1 MGPRTMNRRLTVTG
15 GVALLSFSLLGSLVL
30 ISAAIQNSERFGAL
44 FSFLL
49 ITNGLGLLGFVVLL
63 IINVRQLLGQL
74 RRRQPGALLT
84 LRMVLMFIALSVLP
98 LLVLYGFSLDF
109 LKRGVDSWFDARI
122 DRALQDALDLSKNA
136 LDLRMRELLAQT
148 EELAEDLGRGGGDGG
163 AVLNLDALRNPN
175 STVVANS
182 WDAGS
187 TDLDLLRR
195 RAGAEEL
202 MLTTPQGR
210 PLETSSSGTELVP
223 ALPSAAIL
231 LQIRQGRSYIGLEP
245 QGAGGFFVRV
255 AVNVPDNNLGTDDRV
270 LHALYPLSARM
281 NALAESVEHAYA
293 KYNELDYLRDKL
305 KLSFVMTLTMVL
317 LSSIAVATWAAFFS
331 AQRLSA
337 PITALAA
344 GTLAIADGD
353 YTTTLPVTSND
364 EIGMLV
370 SSFNAMTGRIANA
383 RAEIE
388 AQNRY
393 VNTLL
398 SELSSGVIA
407 LDQTLRITTLNDS
420 GRQILELG
428 ESQVIGS
435 PLEALVEQREH
446 VRPFVEGISAC
457 LTADVPR
464 WQIEV
469 QVFSRE
475 GRRILMCRGTAL
487 RFGAGVG
494 VGQGHVVVFD
504 DITALAKGQRDAAW
518 SEVARRLAHEI
529 KNPLTPIQLSA
540 ERLRQ
545 KYLAKMPPGDAE
557 TLDRLTS
564 TIVQQVDTMKS
575 MVNTFAEYARPPVIN
590 QERVDINALLTGV
603 VDLYRSANPD
613 ADFGLDLATTLPA
626 VSIDASRFR
635 QVFNNLIKNA
645 LEAHAPG
652 VNPRISIRTRELTSS
667 AGQHVEVRLT
677 DSGEGIKPDMVGSV
691 FEPYVTN
698 KTRGTG
704 LGLAIVKKI
713 VEEHGGIVSL
723 ENNHEGRGASAVIQ
737 LPLQNITPSAHAE
750 VERKAS

>member
-1 MGPRTMNRRLTVTG
+1 MNRRLGVGG
-15 GVALLSFSLLGSLVL
+15 GVALLSISLLASLIL

-44 FSFLL
+44 FSILL
-49 ITNGLGLLGFVVLL
+49 LTNCLGLLGFVVLL

-74 RRRQPGALLT
+74 RSRQPGARFT
-84 LRMVLMFIALSVLP
+84 LRMVVIFIALSVLP

-136 LDLRMRELLAQT
+136 LDLRMRELLAKT
-148 EELAEDLGRGGGDGG
+148 EEFAEEMGRGAGGGTI
-163 AVLNLDALRNPN
+163 LNLEALRNPG

-182 WDAGS
+182 WD
-187 TDLDLLRR
+187 TNVMDLDLLRQR
-195 RAGAEEL
+195 SGAEEL
-202 MLTTPQGR
+202 TVASPQGR
-210 PLETSSSGTELVP
+210 LLETSSSGTELVP
-223 ALPSAAIL
+223 TLPTSAML
-231 LQIRQGRSYIGLEP
+231 LQLRQGRSYIGLEP
-245 QGAGGFFVRV
+245 LGESGFFVRV
-255 AVNVPDNNLGTDDRV
+255 AVNIPNLNLGSEERI

-293 KYNELDYLRDKL
+293 KYNELDYLREKL
-305 KLSFVMTLTMVL
+305 KLSFVMTLTLVL

-331 AQRLSA
+331 ARRLSA
-337 PITALAA
+337 PISDLAA
-344 GTLAIADGD
+344 GTLAIAEGN
-353 YTTTLPVTSND
+353 YTTTLPVTSTD
-364 EIGMLV
+364 EIGLLV
-370 SSFNAMTGRIANA
+370 SSFNAMTVRIASA
-383 RAEIE
+383 RTEIE

-398 SELSSGVIA
+398 SELSSGVLA
-407 LDQTLRITTLNDS
+407 LDQESRITTLNDS
-420 GRQILELG
+420 GRQILDLDELT
-428 ESQVIGS
+428 VIGLS
-435 PLEALVEQREH
+435 LSELSDQREH
-446 VRPFVEGISAC
+446 VRPFAEGISA
-457 LTADVPR
+457 LLAGITAR
-464 WQIEV
+464 WQTEV
-469 QVFSRE
+469 QIFSRG

-487 RFGAGVG
+487 SFNASTP
-494 VGQGHVVVFD
+494 QGHVIVFD

-545 KYLAKMPPGDAE
+545 KYLAKMPPADAE

-564 TIVQQVDTMKS
+564 TIVQQVDTIKS
-575 MVNTFAEYARPPVIN
+575 MVNTFTDYARPAVIN
-590 QERVDINALLTGV
+590 QERVDINALLIGV
-603 VDLYRSANPD
+603 VDLYKTANPESEFRLELE
-613 ADFGLDLATTLPA
+613 ASLPA

-645 LEAHAPG
+645 LEAHPADSPAKMT
-652 VNPRISIRTRELTSS
+652 VTTRELSSS
-667 AGQHVEVRLT
+667 AGHHVEIRLS
-677 DSGEGIKPDMVGSV
+677 DAGEGIKADMVGSV

-723 ENNHEGRGASAVIQ
+723 ENNDGPGASAVIQ
-737 LPLQNITPSAHAE
+737 LPLESIAQSPHID
-750 VERKAS
+750 VDRKAS

>member
-1 MGPRTMNRRLTVTG
+1 MNRRLGVGG
-15 GVALLSFSLLGSLVL
+15 GVALLSISLLASLIL

-44 FSFLL
+44 FSILL
-49 ITNGLGLLGFVVLL
+49 LTNCLGLLGFVVLL

-74 RRRQPGALLT
+74 RSRQPGARFT
-84 LRMVLMFIALSVLP
+84 LRMVVIFIALSVLP

-136 LDLRMRELLAQT
+136 LDLRMRELLAKT
-148 EELAEDLGRGGGDGG
+148 EEFAEEMGRGAGGGTI
-163 AVLNLDALRNPN
+163 LNLEALRNPG

-182 WDAGS
+182 WD
-187 TDLDLLRR
+187 TNVMDLDLLRQR
-195 RAGAEEL
+195 SGAEEL
-202 MLTTPQGR
+202 TVASPQGR
-210 PLETSSSGTELVP
+210 LIETSSSGTELVP
-223 ALPSAAIL
+223 TLPTSAML
-231 LQIRQGRSYIGLEP
+231 LQLRQGRSYIGLEP
-245 QGAGGFFVRV
+245 LGESGFFVRV
-255 AVNVPDNNLGTDDRV
+255 AVNIPNLNLGSEERI

-293 KYNELDYLRDKL
+293 KYNELDYLREKL
-305 KLSFVMTLTMVL
+305 KLSFVMTLTLVL

-331 AQRLSA
+331 ARRLSA
-337 PITALAA
+337 PISDLAA
-344 GTLAIADGD
+344 GTLAIAEGN
-353 YTTTLPVTSND
+353 YTTTLPVTSTD
-364 EIGMLV
+364 EIGLLV
-370 SSFNAMTGRIANA
+370 SSFNAMTVRIASA
-383 RAEIE
+383 RTEIE

-398 SELSSGVIA
+398 SELSSGVLA
-407 LDQTLRITTLNDS
+407 LDQESRITTLNDS
-420 GRQILELG
+420 GRQILDLG
-428 ESQVIGS
+428 ELTVIGLS
-435 PLEALVEQREH
+435 LSGLSDQREH
-446 VRPFVEGISAC
+446 VRPFAEGISAL
-457 LTADVPR
+457 LTGITAR
-464 WQIEV
+464 WQTEV
-469 QVFSRE
+469 QIFSRG

-487 RFGAGVG
+487 SFNASNP
-494 VGQGHVVVFD
+494 QGHVIVFD

-545 KYLAKMPPGDAE
+545 KYLAKMPPADAE

-564 TIVQQVDTMKS
+564 TIVQQVDTIKS
-575 MVNTFAEYARPPVIN
+575 MVNTFTDYARPPVIN
-590 QERVDINALLTGV
+590 QERVDINALLVGV
-603 VDLYRSANPD
+603 VDLYKTANPD
-613 ADFGLDLATTLPA
+613 SEFRLELEASLPA

-645 LEAHAPG
+645 LEAHPADSPPKMT
-652 VNPRISIRTRELTSS
+652 VSTRELSSS
-667 AGQHVEVRLT
+667 AGHHVEIRLS
-677 DSGEGIKPDMVGSV
+677 DAGEGIKADMVGSV

-723 ENNHEGRGASAVIQ
+723 ENNDGPGASAVIQ
-737 LPLQNITPSAHAE
+737 LPLESIAQSPHID